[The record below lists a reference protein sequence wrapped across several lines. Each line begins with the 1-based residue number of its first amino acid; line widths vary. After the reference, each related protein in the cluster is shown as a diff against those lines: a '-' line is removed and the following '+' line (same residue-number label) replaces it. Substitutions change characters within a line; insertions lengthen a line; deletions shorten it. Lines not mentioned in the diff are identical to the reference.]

1 MGHGGNQRAVH
12 LYDSVPF
19 LDTSL
24 DCCTTW
30 SDILYQLDSLSTHCE
45 AETQLVLL
53 HDHTS
58 VHKSSACNVRN
69 DFCRWR
75 SLLWGRG
82 FTLRVPN
89 CQTVDPVQRGGGLA
103 ETHVCSLYRHS
114 SASWCGIQSCH
125 WAAFVITTMI
135 SVSSST
141 FSPYNEEPFCCALIR
156 SPRYRAAG
164 LDQTQCSSCFTP
176 VAPVL
181 GSVGFKGK
189 CC

>member
-1 MGHGGNQRAVH
+1 MNIIVQSFAFFLKSTSRLSCSSSGLTEHPSDKNNAH
-12 LYDSVPF
+12 LGIPHF
-19 LDTSL
+19 LERGVKSRTF
-24 DCCTTW
+24 
-30 SDILYQLDSLSTHCE
+30 THINCLGV
-45 AETQLVLL
+45 ADVRLL
-53 HDHTS
+53 
-58 VHKSSACNVRN
+58 
-69 DFCRWR
+69 
-75 SLLWGRG
+75 
-82 FTLRVPN
+82 
-89 CQTVDPVQRGGGLA
+89 PVQRGGGLA